1 MKKIQESCK
10 ISPKATSI
18 ATIRNGKPKQFYIE
32 SGIGNCYM
40 VSTNDTDHANY
51 HLF

>member
-18 ATIRNGKPKQFYIE
+18 ATIRNDKPKQFFIE
-32 SGIGNCYM
+32 SGSGKCYM
-40 VSTNDTDHANY
+40 VSINDTNHANY
-51 HLF
+51 YLF